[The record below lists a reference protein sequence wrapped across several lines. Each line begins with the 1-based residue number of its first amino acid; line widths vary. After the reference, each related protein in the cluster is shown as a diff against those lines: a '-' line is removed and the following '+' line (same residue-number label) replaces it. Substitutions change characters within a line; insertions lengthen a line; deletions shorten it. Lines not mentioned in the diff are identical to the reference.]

1 MKSSRL
7 TRRSFLRSAALASPV
22 AATIPA
28 FLASTC
34 AALCTDKPHAG
45 IQATQARDAEI
56 LVLLQLAGGNDG
68 LNTIIPVANDDY
80 FRARPQIGIPAAQA
94 LKLSATFGLHP
105 ALAGLQSL
113 YDSGALGIVQAVGYP
128 NPNRSHFRSTEIWV
142 TASDSQKVER
152 HGWIGRYFDQV
163 CAGADP
169 TVGVAMGRTMPQAFA
184 ARHPTGISLENPNA
198 FRSVDDDGP
207 PMEASAGNRASRRA
221 MNADVG
227 ESGASIQSAGSGRL
241 TVDDPRAFLERTA
254 IDARSSRDLI
264 QRVAARVK
272 NQAAYPAGA
281 LATNLKQVAQLIA
294 GGLPTRVFYVS
305 QGGYDTHTHQLGAH
319 ARLLGDLGAALHA
332 FMADLKALGQLD
344 RVTLLTFSEFGRRV
358 AENQSGGTDH
368 GAAAPVLI
376 LGGRIKPGFHGVA
389 PSLAPRD
396 LSNGDV
402 RFQTDFRNVYAGL
415 LEGWLHTPSA
425 PILGGTFAPL
435 KLVA

>member
-1 MKSSRL
+1 MNSGRF
-7 TRRSFLRSAALASPV
+7 TRRSFLRSAAFASPA

-34 AALCTDKPHAG
+34 AALCADNAHAA
-45 IQATQARDAEI
+45 IQSTLAKDAEI
-56 LVLLQLAGGNDG
+56 LVVLQLAGGNDG
-68 LNTIIPVANDDY
+68 LNTIIPLANDDY

-94 LKLSATFGLHP
+94 LKLSPTFGLHP
-105 ALAGLQSL
+105 ALSGLQSL
-113 YDSGALGIVQAVGYP
+113 YDSGNLGIIQGVGYP

-152 HGWIGRYFDQV
+152 HGWIGRYFDQA

-169 TVGVAMGRTMPQAFA
+169 TVGVALGRTMPQAFA
-184 ARHPTGISLENPNA
+184 ARHPTGISLENPNT

-207 PMEASAGNRASRRA
+207 AMEESAGSRGGRRP

-264 QRVAARVK
+264 QRVTARVK
-272 NQAAYPAGA
+272 NHAPYPASA
-281 LATNLKQVAQLIA
+281 LAANLKQVAQLIA

-332 FMADLKALGQLD
+332 FMTDLKALGQLD

-368 GAAAPVLI
+368 GAAAPVLV

-389 PSLAPRD
+389 PSLAPKD

-402 RFQTDFRNVYAGL
+402 RFQTDFRSVYAGL

-435 KLVA
+435 KLMT